1 MCIHMFYR
9 IQTLEAEHSRLQNT
23 NIEAQNML
31 EANQTAFHEVNNQLI
46 ELREVYNTADAEH
59 GAYKE
64 KAQKILQVSIS
75 NNNRCNLN

>member
-1 MCIHMFYR
+1 MCIYMFYR
-9 IQTLEAEHSRLQNT
+9 IQTLEAERSRLQNT

-31 EANQTAFHEVNNQLI
+31 EAKQTAFHEVNNQLI
-46 ELREVYNTADAEH
+46 ELREVYNTAGAEH

-64 KAQKILQVSIS
+64 KAQKILQVSIR